1 MSVYSNK
8 TNELVSLARVEIHFR
23 HIFIGR
29 YVMIGKGTCLFW
41 KISNEVRFL
50 LIFARIWSDFGQIF
64 GQKWSDSRSDF
75 PKFWSDYHID
85 NTGRRSTGSLGV
97 WGLGV

>member
-1 MSVYSNK
+1 
-8 TNELVSLARVEIHFR
+8 
-23 HIFIGR
+23 
-29 YVMIGKGTCLFW
+29 MIGKGTCLFW

-85 NTGRRSTGSLGV
+85 NTGSITMPRRINLQ
-97 WGLGV
+97 